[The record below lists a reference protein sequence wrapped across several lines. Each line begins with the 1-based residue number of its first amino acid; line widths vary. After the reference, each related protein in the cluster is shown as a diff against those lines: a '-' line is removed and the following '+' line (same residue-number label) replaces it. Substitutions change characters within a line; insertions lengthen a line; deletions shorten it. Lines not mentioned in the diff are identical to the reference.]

1 VCEQRFPWAA
11 QIIADS
17 ALTKEEPQKL
27 ALLLTGQQVSLYGPE
42 VPLPTRY
49 GGRAKATVSHLALQ
63 AVTILVFARISLY
76 KCFPRFLPETVAE
89 VCGEHSGNEQLVQ
102 RALSALRTDLLAVP
116 LAAATKQA
124 VLARF
129 PAHEPESLHL

>member
-1 VCEQRFPWAA
+1 M
-11 QIIADS
+11 
-17 ALTKEEPQKL
+17 
-27 ALLLTGQQVSLYGPE
+27 
-42 VPLPTRY
+42 
-49 GGRAKATVSHLALQ
+49 
-63 AVTILVFARISLY
+63 ILVFARISLY

-129 PAHEPESLHL
+129 PAHEPESPHL

>member
-1 VCEQRFPWAA
+1 VGRPDHRGQRFDQRGAAKTGASVDWAA
-11 QIIADS
+11 GFLVWSRS
-17 ALTKEEPQKL
+17 AAPD
-27 ALLLTGQQVSLYGPE
+27 QVGS
-42 VPLPTRY
+42 
-49 GGRAKATVSHLALQ
+49 RAKATISHLALQ

-129 PAHEPESLHL
+129 PAHEPESPHL